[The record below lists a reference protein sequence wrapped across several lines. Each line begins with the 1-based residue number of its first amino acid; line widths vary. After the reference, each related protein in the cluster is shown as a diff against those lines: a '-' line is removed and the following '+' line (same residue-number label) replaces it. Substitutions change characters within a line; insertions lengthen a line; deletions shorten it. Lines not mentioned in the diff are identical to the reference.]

1 MNGRPSSAAGERARG
16 VLVENEDRVR
26 PRRAVLAEVATLR
39 DPLSL
44 HGRQACLEGTGL
56 ERPEDVPVRR
66 GDEPHAVPLAV
77 DDEAR
82 RDRLHASC
90 REARHDLLPEHRR
103 DLEAVEAVEDP
114 AGLLRVDK
122 ALVDVPGLG
131 ERALDG
137 VLRDLVEHH
146 AAHGDLRL
154 QHLAEVPGD
163 GLALAIL
170 VRCEQELV
178 GLGELL
184 LEIGDDPFLVGV
196 DDVER
201 LEPVLNVD
209 AELAVLRA
217 LLLRDVRRALR
228 EVADVTDAGL
238 DGVAAAEVAG
248 DGPRL
253 GGGLD
258 DDEAGHVA

>member
-1 MNGRPSSAAGERARG
+1 MS
-16 VLVENEDRVR
+16 RVS
-26 PRRAVLAEVATLR
+26 V
-39 DPLSL
+39 
-44 HGRQACLEGTGL
+44 
-56 ERPEDVPVRR
+56 
-66 GDEPHAVPLAV
+66 
-77 DDEAR
+77 
-82 RDRLHASC
+82 
-90 REARHDLLPEHRR
+90 
-103 DLEAVEAVEDP
+103 
-114 AGLLRVDK
+114 
-122 ALVDVPGLG
+122 
-131 ERALDG
+131 ERALDR

-154 QHLAEVPGD
+154 QHLEEVPRD
-163 GLALAIL
+163 GLALAVL
-170 VRCEQELV
+170 VRREQELV

-201 LEPVLNVD
+201 LEPVLDVD

-238 DGVAAAEVAG
+238 DREAAAEVAG

-258 DDEAGHVA
+258 YDEAGHVA